1 MSGVWIGLDLGTSNS
16 ACAIW
21 DSSRGSPKWIRLPKI
36 ALTESSGTKLG
47 RMVPSV
53 VKIQGDESFWVGA
66 QALQQ
71 QQQEE
76 EGENFSSS
84 GTIVSSIKRL
94 FGKEFQDLD
103 SKLLEALPFHVENN
117 EDDDGRKTVQ
127 LVVPVTTS
135 DNSVL
140 VVQTNPVEIVSILL
154 KAIRE
159 AAQQY
164 LNKYQAKKHL
174 QVPGEGI
181 IRNVVVG
188 VPAHYSKRHMS
199 LLESACRQAG
209 FDGHV
214 STCLESTAAA
224 MAYGLSMQEK
234 SRTANIMVIDM
245 GGGTTDI
252 TIATKQN
259 SNNKVEGSPEGNVS
273 SYKVLVTQGDEN
285 LGGDDIDQALMSY
298 FCQQKITIPVK
309 DSMGLLKACRK
320 AKEALCDLESNSTS
334 ETISFEE
341 QEVTISQDQFNI
353 LLTPWLDKAKHL
365 IKTATNKF
373 LSLEKGQV
381 SEVIL
386 VGGTTKTPA
395 IRKMIQSLFPSLEL
409 CTSLNPMSSVAQG
422 LAIQAAIQ
430 SKLVPIHQLKSAL
443 MLDCVPHA
451 IGVELPNGTFR
462 ELIPRN
468 MPLPARGFATFE
480 LADKYQQ
487 GVSIRAV
494 EHVGSNKLEPMS
506 RDDFTF
512 LLRRL
517 SADILDGLKTRTIQ
531 IGMKVDTGGQFTV
544 SMFDENDPEQVRKR
558 ERFEKISASGKA
570 PDEVVG
576 ELGYIKELILDE
588 SNSSVEQFLLFGIL
602 IGVVVL
608 YVAVKLAF
616 HEPEI

>member
-1 MSGVWIGLDLGTSNS
+1 MSGVWIGIDLGTSNS

-36 ALTESSGTKLG
+36 ALTESTGTKLG

-224 MAYGLSMQEK
+224 MAYVLSMQEK

-259 SNNKVEGSPEGNVS
+259 SNNKV
-273 SYKVLVTQGDEN
+273 
-285 LGGDDIDQALMSY
+285 
-298 FCQQKITIPVK
+298 
-309 DSMGLLKACRK
+309 
-320 AKEALCDLESNSTS
+320 
-334 ETISFEE
+334 
-341 QEVTISQDQFNI
+341 
-353 LLTPWLDKAKHL
+353 
-365 IKTATNKF
+365 
-373 LSLEKGQV
+373 
-381 SEVIL
+381 
-386 VGGTTKTPA
+386 
-395 IRKMIQSLFPSLEL
+395 
-409 CTSLNPMSSVAQG
+409 
-422 LAIQAAIQ
+422 
-430 SKLVPIHQLKSAL
+430 
-443 MLDCVPHA
+443 
-451 IGVELPNGTFR
+451 
-462 ELIPRN
+462 
-468 MPLPARGFATFE
+468 
-480 LADKYQQ
+480 
-487 GVSIRAV
+487 
-494 EHVGSNKLEPMS
+494 
-506 RDDFTF
+506 
-512 LLRRL
+512 
-517 SADILDGLKTRTIQ
+517 
-531 IGMKVDTGGQFTV
+531 
-544 SMFDENDPEQVRKR
+544 
-558 ERFEKISASGKA
+558 
-570 PDEVVG
+570 
-576 ELGYIKELILDE
+576 
-588 SNSSVEQFLLFGIL
+588 
-602 IGVVVL
+602 
-608 YVAVKLAF
+608 
-616 HEPEI
+616 